1 MHPLSKE
8 QLEQSRS
15 IQAQILQSAAKYK
28 RGQLAQGIGVDT
40 TTVGRWLDSSHKD
53 SKLMQFAI
61 ILAICDLKVVPA
73 NMKCYDMQKIDILF
87 RLAKNSFDRLDVAE
101 DFFMTPTTDQGGHYE

>member
-1 MHPLSKE
+1 MYPLSKE

-15 IQAQILQSAAKYK
+15 IQVQILQSAAKYK

-53 SKLMQFAI
+53 SKLMQFAA
-61 ILAICDLKVVPA
+61 ILAMCDLKVVPA
-73 NMKCYDMQKIDILF
+73 DMKCYDIQKIDILF
-87 RLAKNSFDRLDVAE
+87 RLAKNSFDRLDAAE
-101 DFFMTPTTDQGGHYE
+101 DFFIPRITNQGEHHE

>member
-1 MHPLSKE
+1 MYPLSKK

-15 IQAQILQSAAKYK
+15 IQTQILQSAAKYK

-53 SKLMQFAI
+53 SKLMQFAA
-61 ILAICDLKVVPA
+61 ILAMCDLKVVPI
-73 NMKCYDMQKIDILF
+73 NMRCYDSQKIDILF
-87 RLAKNSFDRLDVAE
+87 HLAKDSFNRLEVVD
-101 DFFMTPTTDQGGHYE
+101 DFFMTPMTDQGEHHE

>member
-1 MHPLSKE
+1 MYSLSKE

-40 TTVGRWLDSSHKD
+40 TTVGRWLDSSNKD
-53 SKLMQFAI
+53 SKLIQFAA
-61 ILAICDLKVVPA
+61 ILAMCDLKVVPA
-73 NMKCYDMQKIDILF
+73 DMKCYDIQKIDILF

-101 DFFMTPTTDQGGHYE
+101 DFFITRINGQGEHHE

>member
-1 MHPLSKE
+1 MYPLSKE

-28 RGQLAQGIGVDT
+28 RGHLAQGIGVDT
-40 TTVGRWLDSSHKD
+40 TTVGRWLDSSHKE
-53 SKLMQFAI
+53 SKLMQFAT
-61 ILAICDLKVVPA
+61 ILAMCDLKVVPA
-73 NMKCYDMQKIDILF
+73 DMKCYDIQKIDILF

-101 DFFMTPTTDQGGHYE
+101 DFFIPRINNQGEYHE